1 MQTNKIVSPELETCV
16 VAAPPDDL
24 VRYINLKLAALG
36 ERPSGAAAD
45 AGFLELAG
53 PLLRNHLEKDELL
66 GWPLCPVDTRI
77 QRFIDDY
84 LADSDFPAARL
95 PSRTLVLDRP
105 GMGRA
110 LSLPPS
116 RDSFVSPY
124 VTSYRVAQGV
134 LHNPKSDRRTTQ
146 GVFHVAE
153 GGLPIPADKQAVPK
167 HTFARLLAAALR
179 PPEDALAL
187 PFTSAQPVGARLFV
201 SLLLRPL
208 VCPRSERDPEKRM
221 EVRFFA
227 PGSLVSNLDFVES
240 IFGNGGDPFLLEND
254 AALDVAGWTGH
265 SGCVILAPH
274 LVGLTKLELGLPS
287 VDQATPR
294 QLRDRM
300 CYRDPGEL
308 YNGGNAF
315 KITCRDAR
323 GVIVTVIADNYYGYC
338 KKEVKTQISYA
349 ANLYGSCEEE
359 HAGGVL
365 AYPSYVLGSNFGKGH
380 SVELKRT
387 TFERALELLG
397 DRVERKPGRHAV
409 DRRFPSVHYVPED
422 TEFDL
427 PAGIAHW
434 SLDGTRQELPL
445 HADAVYILP
454 SGYKVRVE
462 KQSGGTSWRLIG
474 SRGEGV
480 LCHKPCTV
488 SGGGK
493 SEISKSLQPMI
504 KASPAYVKDY
514 ERDFER
520 VAEFLAMDFSNVYR
534 PGKRDVRAAR
544 PIMSPER
551 SLGSVVKLLTPSDD
565 YTDEH
570 NAWLRALPQTIRAL
584 VFIVKRYHRPDW
596 GDPKLH
602 FTVDTV
608 NGFPSHE
615 LKFDGQ
621 LLMSGHLRVGFE
633 PETSLWRMFKLR
645 PDFHPADKV
654 QVEDDITAS
663 LIVSRRAISGL
674 SPAYPHESVKVVAN
688 CEEYLF
694 QRPDDAVQRGFD
706 AQAEIDLATAGT
718 FISNFEPLT
727 HDDVQRLA
735 DHVTEFDRFTLP
747 MRDFLA
753 RFLEDAQT
761 EYAVSSAHVRL
772 VDGKPSKNPRYLQ
785 RRPDHVNERDA
796 YVAEV
801 GARLDGEVPSPQPL
815 LPVVHAVLAGRRAN
829 RAQPEI
835 GLPPLA
841 VFGPLHYQEIP
852 ELFMDFLSSLTGK
865 SPSTTGFG
873 SEGALTKGP
882 FNALWPVVDM
892 NNALVSAIL
901 TGYAGFTSVA
911 GWVGP
916 RYKVD
921 HDVSMLV
928 PELWCRMSVKER
940 DPSYLIQNGYLEAV
954 GDFDYQGRRVLGSRL
969 GYRITRRFVEH
980 FLGRMFQTPNAVF
993 TEDMLRPE
1001 LQGREPFVAGID
1013 ALVATQT
1020 RVAESYFEDGSV
1032 NGACPPLFALLH
1044 VMVHGQYEGMRPDDP
1059 RFRALFTRESL
1070 LDSEWYKE
1078 RLRTKQQRDILLWQ
1092 RHAVALDEASHLRRL
1107 KPALFRERLAIV
1119 ERELARVS
1127 SSDYLDE
1134 LDGSL
1139 GADPFEHQ
1147 GSAVRR
1153 FDSAAQ

>member
-1 MQTNKIVSPELETCV
+1 METTNAVSEALRNGAD
-16 VAAPPDDL
+16 AAEERDL
-24 VRYINLKLAALG
+24 IRYINLKLAALG
-36 ERPSGAAAD
+36 ESTSNAASD
-45 AGFLELAG
+45 AAFMQLAG
-53 PLLRNHLEKDELL
+53 PLLRNHFEKDELL
-66 GWPLCPVDTRI
+66 GWPLCPVDARI
-77 QRFIDDY
+77 QKFLEAY
-84 LADSDFPAARL
+84 LADAGAGAVRL

-105 GMGRA
+105 AMGRV
-110 LSLPPS
+110 LSLPPK
-116 RDSFVSPY
+116 RDRFTSPY

-134 LHNPKSDRRTTQ
+134 LHNPKSDRRTTK

-153 GGLPIPADKQAVPK
+153 GGLPIPDDKQAVTK
-167 HTFARLLAAALR
+167 RAFARLLAAALR
-179 PPEDALAL
+179 PPEDAMTL
-187 PFTSAQPVGARLFV
+187 PFTADEPVGARLFV

-208 VCPRSERDPEKRM
+208 VCPRTERDPEKRM

-265 SGCVILAPH
+265 TGCVILAPH
-274 LVGLTKLELGLPS
+274 LVGLTKVELGLPHI
-287 VDQATPR
+287 DEATPR
-294 QLRDRM
+294 QVRDGM
-300 CYRDPGEL
+300 CYRDPDEL

-315 KITCRDAR
+315 KVTCRDER

-359 HAGGVL
+359 HSGGVL
-365 AYPSYVLGSNFGKGH
+365 AYPSYILGSNFSKGH
-380 SVELKRT
+380 GFELKRT
-387 TFERALELLG
+387 TFEQALGLLG
-397 DRVERKPGRHAV
+397 DRVDVKPGRHAV
-409 DRRFPSVHYVPED
+409 DRRFQSVHYVPED
-422 TEFDL
+422 AEFDL
-427 PAGIAHW
+427 PSGVVHWIAE
-434 SLDGTRQELPL
+434 GARQELPL
-445 HADAVYILP
+445 HADEIYVLP

-462 KQSGGTSWRLIG
+462 KQRGGTAWRLVG

-504 KASPAYVKDY
+504 QASPVYLKDY

-520 VAEFLAMDFSNVYR
+520 VAQILALDFSKVYK
-534 PGKRDVRAAR
+534 PGKGDARAAR
-544 PIMSPER
+544 PIMSSER

-570 NAWLRALPQTIRAL
+570 NDWLRALPQTIRAL
-584 VFIVKRYHRPDW
+584 VFVVKRYHQAEW
-596 GDPKLH
+596 GDPKSHLS
-602 FTVDTV
+602 VDTV

-615 LKFDGQ
+615 LKLDGQ
-621 LLMSGHLRVGFE
+621 LLLGGHLRVGFE
-633 PETSLWRMFKLR
+633 PATSLWRMFRLR

-663 LIVSRRAISGL
+663 TIVARSAVSGL
-674 SPAYPHESVKVVAN
+674 APAYPNASVKIVAN

-694 QRPDDAVQRGFD
+694 QRPDDAVHRGFD
-706 AQAEIDLATAGT
+706 AQAETDLATPGT
-718 FISNFEPLT
+718 FISNFEPLARG
-727 HDDVQRLA
+727 DVQRLA
-735 DHVTEFDRFTLP
+735 DHVMEFDRFTPP
-747 MRDFLA
+747 MRDFLS
-753 RFLEDAQT
+753 RFLAAPNT
-761 EYAVSSAHVRL
+761 AYAVSSAHLRL

-785 RRPDHVNERDA
+785 RRPDRVNERDT
-796 YVAEV
+796 YVAEI
-801 GARLDGEVPSPQPL
+801 GARLDSGVTSGQAL
-815 LPVVHAVLAGRRAN
+815 LPVVHAVLGGRRAN
-829 RAQPEI
+829 KAQPEI

-841 VFGPLHYQEIP
+841 VFGPLHYQELP
-852 ELFMDFLSSLTGK
+852 ELCMDFLSSLTGK

-911 GWVGP
+911 GYIGP

-928 PELWCRMSVKER
+928 PELWCRMSVQER
-940 DPSYLIQNGYLEAV
+940 DPAYLIEHGYLERIA
-954 GDFDYQGRRVLGSRL
+954 DFDHEGRRVLGSRL
-969 GYRITRRFVEH
+969 GFRITRRFVEH

-1001 LQGREPFVAGID
+1001 LQGLEPFVAGVD

-1020 RVAESYFEDGSV
+1020 RVAKSYFDDGSV
-1032 NGACPPLFALLH
+1032 NGACPPLRALLH
-1044 VMVHGQYEGMRPDDP
+1044 VMVHGHYEGMSASDL
-1059 RFRALFTRESL
+1059 RFRELFTRESL
-1070 LDSEWYKE
+1070 LASEWYRE
-1078 RLRTKQQRDILLWQ
+1078 RLLTKQRRDIALWR
-1092 RHAVALDEASHLRRL
+1092 RHEAALDEASNLRRQR
-1107 KPALFRERLAIV
+1107 PRLFCERLEVV
-1119 ERELARVS
+1119 EQELARVS
-1127 SSDYLDE
+1127 SGDYLVE
-1134 LDGSL
+1134 LTGTL
-1139 GADPFEHQ
+1139 GADPFAHQEHAGQ
-1147 GSAVRR
+1147 RYA
-1153 FDSAAQ
+1153 SAAE